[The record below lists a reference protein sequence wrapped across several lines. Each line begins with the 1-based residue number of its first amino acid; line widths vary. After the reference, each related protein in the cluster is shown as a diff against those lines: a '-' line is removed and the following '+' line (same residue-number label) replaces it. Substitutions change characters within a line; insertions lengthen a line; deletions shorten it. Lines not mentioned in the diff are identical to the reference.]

1 MINVF
6 TVDLEDW
13 KHIHY
18 LNPED
23 EVPDRLEENT
33 GLILDVL
40 QDYDVKATF
49 FIVGEVAE
57 KHPALIRSIIQ
68 RGHEIGFHTYHHT
81 PLWNHN
87 REELRK
93 EIRKFR
99 ELMKESF
106 NIEFYGFRAPLFSL
120 NRKTSW
126 AIKVLEEEGFLYDS
140 SIFPIWNP
148 VYGEPRAPR
157 TPYFIKSHDITK
169 RSNHGMIEL
178 PLLTYRFLTF
188 NIPAAGGIYLRF
200 LPEKII
206 SKAIKKFNSLNNPAV
221 IYIHPREV
229 DPSPPKLRL
238 SKLKEKL
245 FTYKTRETLKKIEN
259 LLKRFQFTSAIN
271 YIRGWN
277 IE

>member
-1 MINVF
+1 MINIF

-13 KHIHY
+13 RHIHY
-18 LNPED
+18 LNSED
-23 EVPDRLEENT
+23 EVPERLEENT

-49 FIVGEVAE
+49 FIVGELAE
-57 KHPALIRSIIQ
+57 NYPSLIRKILKH
-68 RGHEIGFHTYHHT
+68 GHEIGFHTYHHT
-81 PLWNHN
+81 PLWDHS
-87 REELRK
+87 RERLEE
-93 EIRKFR
+93 EIRRFR
-99 ELMKESF
+99 KLMKENF
-106 NIEFYGFRAPLFSL
+106 NVGIYGFRAPLFSL

-126 AIKVLEEEGFLYDS
+126 AIEVLERENFLYDS

-148 VYGEPRAPR
+148 VYGEPKAPR
-157 TPYFIKSHDITK
+157 TPYFIKSTDITRK
-169 RSNHGMIEL
+169 SDSGIIEF

-200 LPEKII
+200 LPERII
-206 SKAIKKFNSLNNPAV
+206 FKAIEKFNASNNPTV

-229 DPSPPKLRL
+229 DPSPPKLKL
-238 SKLKEKL
+238 SMFKEKL
-245 FTYKTRETLKKIEN
+245 FTYKTKETLKKVEN